1 MPPIAPQARAPNFQS
16 VSVRAMADNAVSAD
30 DASAAWAK
38 VKASVASDEG
48 LRNIAQLQKAM
59 NEVRDEVGRDA
70 KVSPSPRHHR
80 TRRTR
85 ALWNGGEHRAPRGG
99 VRARL
104 PGEPA
109 RPTPRGHP
117 PTQNIPPAP
126 HGQLT
131 RLPPSK
137 NHKKQPLAPIDW
149 ENLKKRSG
157 MPELIEEWRKGLANV
172 KYPAYDG
179 NEVAETA
186 AVFKDLI
193 AQAEKLSAAA
203 KAREAEIDAELAS
216 LAEDKAKLST
226 VTMDE
231 VFEKDPALKEEVEQ
245 RIREG
250 KWF

>member
-1 MPPIAPQARAPNFQS
+1 
-16 VSVRAMADNAVSAD
+16 
-30 DASAAWAK
+30 
-38 VKASVASDEG
+38 
-48 LRNIAQLQKAM
+48 
-59 NEVRDEVGRDA
+59 
-70 KVSPSPRHHR
+70 
-80 TRRTR
+80 
-85 ALWNGGEHRAPRGG
+85 
-99 VRARL
+99 
-104 PGEPA
+104 
-109 RPTPRGHP
+109 
-117 PTQNIPPAP
+117 
-126 HGQLT
+126 
-131 RLPPSK
+131 
-137 NHKKQPLAPIDW
+137 
-149 ENLKKRSG
+149 
-157 MPELIEEWRKGLANV
+157 MPELIEERRKGLANV

>member
-1 MPPIAPQARAPNFQS
+1 MNRRRAS
-16 VSVRAMADNAVSAD
+16 RSSRGSSRA
-30 DASAAWAK
+30 
-38 VKASVASDEG
+38 
-48 LRNIAQLQKAM
+48 
-59 NEVRDEVGRDA
+59 
-70 KVSPSPRHHR
+70 SP
-80 TRRTR
+80 RRTR
-85 ALWNGGEHRAPRGG
+85 ATHPAGTPPHAKY
-99 VRARL
+99 
-104 PGEPA
+104 PA
-109 RPTPRGHP
+109 RPPRSADPTP
-117 PTQNIPPAP
+117 TLQNP
-126 HGQLT
+126 
-131 RLPPSK
+131 
-137 NHKKQPLAPIDW
+137 KKQPLAPIDW
-149 ENLKKRSG
+149 EGLKKRSG

-216 LAEDKAKLST
+216 LADDKSKLST